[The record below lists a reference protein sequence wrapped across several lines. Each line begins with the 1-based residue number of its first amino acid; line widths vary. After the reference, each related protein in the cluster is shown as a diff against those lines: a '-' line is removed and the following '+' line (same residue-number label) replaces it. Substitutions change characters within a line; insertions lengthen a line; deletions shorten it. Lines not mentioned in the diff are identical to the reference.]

1 MDCNHGR
8 FLAHEG
14 KVVNP
19 MQQYDSTPHAGEQQV
34 IRLHR
39 SMIPL
44 DPTYEPEAPI
54 PGDPLAPALNRG
66 FWEAG
71 DTLDQFFD
79 ATRAH
84 SALIRCGHTD
94 LAEALL
100 ARHDATDLAHIARQ
114 LAPIAAGGGTNGDMA
129 GACGPDVCAL
139 TALAL
144 WLARAGMAGC
154 DATGVASAAPARDR
168 VDAEW
173 AAAVASFF
181 AGDDDPIL

>member
-1 MDCNHGR
+1 MGCNHGR

-14 KVVNP
+14 KIVNP
-19 MQQYDSTPHAGEQQV
+19 MHQYDSTPHAGEQQV

-54 PGDPLAPALNRG
+54 PSDPLAPAPNRD

-84 SALIRCGHTD
+84 SALLAHGRAD
-94 LAEALL
+94 LAQALL
-100 ARHDATDLAHIARQ
+100 AQHDAAGLARLARQ
-114 LAPIAAGGGTNGDMA
+114 VAAIVGTEGTSGDMA
-129 GACGPDVCAL
+129 GACGSDVGAFA
-139 TALAL
+139 ALAL
-144 WLARAGMAGC
+144 WLAHAGAAGC
-154 DATGVASAAPARDR
+154 GATAAVSAAPPRDR
-168 VDAEW
+168 IDAEW
-173 AAAVASFF
+173 AAAVASFL
-181 AGDDDPIL
+181 AAEDPIL

>member
-1 MDCNHGR
+1 MDCHRSR

-14 KVVNP
+14 KVTNP
-19 MQQYDSTPHAGEQQV
+19 MHQYDSTLHAGDQQV

-44 DPTYEPEAPI
+44 DSTYEPEVPI
-54 PGDPLAPALNRG
+54 PGDSLALAPNRG

-84 SALIRCGHTD
+84 STLIRCGRAD
-94 LAEALL
+94 LAAALL
-100 ARHDATDLAHIARQ
+100 ARHDAAGLAHIARQ

-129 GACGPDVCAL
+129 GACGPDVSAL

>member
-1 MDCNHGR
+1 MDCHRSR

-14 KVVNP
+14 EVTNP
-19 MQQYDSTPHAGEQQV
+19 MHQYDSTLHAGDQQV

-54 PGDPLAPALNRG
+54 PGDPLASALNRD

-114 LAPIAAGGGTNGDMA
+114 VAPIAAGEDTNGDMA
-129 GACGPDVCAL
+129 GACGSDVGAL

-144 WLARAGMAGC
+144 WLARTGTAGC
-154 DATGVASAAPARDR
+154 DATGVASASPSRDR

-173 AAAVASFF
+173 AAAVASFLT
-181 AGDDDPIL
+181 GDDAPIL

>member
-1 MDCNHGR
+1 MH
-8 FLAHEG
+8 
-14 KVVNP
+14 
-19 MQQYDSTPHAGEQQV
+19 QYDSTSHAGEQQV

-54 PGDPLAPALNRG
+54 PGDPLAPALNQD

-84 SALIRCGHTD
+84 SALIRYGCTD
-94 LAEALL
+94 LATALL
-100 ARHDATDLAHIARQ
+100 APHDPASLAYLARQ
-114 LAPIAAGGGTNGDMA
+114 VAVIAATGDTSGDMA
-129 GACGPDVCAL
+129 GACDPAVGAL

-144 WLARAGMAGC
+144 WLARAGTAGC

-173 AAAVASFF
+173 TAAVASFF